1 MWQQGH
7 CRSRMLIDK
16 NVPNYLV
23 KVKISSQRRRVEI
36 EKKREEASF
45 TFIAAK
51 LFLERFVWEK
61 ESSNFP
67 SRWSRLELAL
77 KDRTPASPHQFCLE
91 NKLSCG
97 CRDIKHLAPRSED
110 GFLIAFAQLS
120 KWFPSCD
127 HKMLQAM
134 IIYRMV
140 IVEGRCDKLQL
151 LISYIYDHWL
161 TQKYSEFWLVRYNAG
176 YCCYFLLPSYIYD
189 HCTGLTW

>member
-1 MWQQGH
+1 MSSFARIFKDIYFIFPRIGSVNGCNQTFATFNNSILANCIRNKKQGH
-7 CRSRMLIDK
+7 CRGRMLIDK

-23 KVKISSQRRRVEI
+23 KVKISSQRRRLES

-120 KWFPSCD
+120 KWFQSCD
-127 HKMLQAM
+127 Q
-134 IIYRMV
+134 
-140 IVEGRCDKLQL
+140 ET
-151 LISYIYDHWL
+151 ISDNI
-161 TQKYSEFWLVRYNAG
+161 
-176 YCCYFLLPSYIYD
+176 
-189 HCTGLTW
+189 